1 MSNFI
6 LIVIYITI
14 GFLLK
19 SIKSL
24 PAQDIAGKL
33 NRFVIYVSLPA
44 MIFLQIPTLNFGGE
58 TLIPVTVAWV
68 VMAVSAV
75 LVLSVSRYMNF
86 SKEITGSLMLVTV
99 LTNSS
104 FMGIPLISAYLGNE
118 ALPYILVYDQLGTFL
133 ALATYGT
140 FVASYYSSQSKL
152 SLKIVT
158 LKIITFPPLVSLVI
172 ALFLSGVSYNIY
184 IKDILEILALTI
196 VPLGLTAVGL
206 QLQFKLPKEERK
218 PFYISLF
225 IKLIIAPVL
234 ALAICYVMGWD
245 SLIAKVSILEAS
257 MAPMVTAAAM
267 ASMIGLA
274 PRLSNA
280 IVGYGIIVSF
290 VTSYIV
296 FKII

>member
-6 LIVIYITI
+6 LIVLYISV
-14 GFLLK
+14 GYLLK
-19 SIKSL
+19 NIKSL
-24 PAQDIAGKL
+24 PSQDIAAKL
-33 NRFVIYVSLPA
+33 NKFVIYIALPA
-44 MIFLQIPTLNFGGE
+44 MILLEIPNLSFGSE
-58 TLIPVTVAWV
+58 TLIPVTVAWI
-68 VMAVSAV
+68 VMGLSAV
-75 LVLSVSRYMNF
+75 MVLFISRYMEF
-86 SKEITGSLMLVTV
+86 SKNVTGALMLVTV

-104 FMGIPLISAYLGNE
+104 FMGIPLISAYLGSG

-152 SLKIVT
+152 SLKIVA
-158 LKIITFPPLVSLVI
+158 LKIVTFPPLVSLVA
-172 ALFLSGVSYNIY
+172 ALFLSGVTYNIY
-184 IKDILEILALTI
+184 IKDTLEILSLAI
-196 VPLGLTAVGL
+196 VPFGLTAVGL
-206 QLQFKLPKEERK
+206 QLQFRLPKEERK

-225 IKLIIAPVL
+225 IKLIIAPVI
-234 ALAICYVMGWD
+234 ALGICYMMNWD
-245 SLIAKVSILEAS
+245 SLTAKVSILEAS

>member
-280 IVGYGIIVSF
+280 IVGYGILASF

>member
-1 MSNFI
+1 
-6 LIVIYITI
+6 
-14 GFLLK
+14 
-19 SIKSL
+19 
-24 PAQDIAGKL
+24 
-33 NRFVIYVSLPA
+33 
-44 MIFLQIPTLNFGGE
+44 
-58 TLIPVTVAWV
+58 
-68 VMAVSAV
+68 
-75 LVLSVSRYMNF
+75 MNF

-104 FMGIPLISAYLGNE
+104 FMGIPLISAYLGSG

-152 SLKIVT
+152 SLKIVA
-158 LKIITFPPLVSLVI
+158 LKIVTFPPLVSLVI
-172 ALFLSGVSYNIY
+172 ALFLSGVTYNIY
-184 IKDILEILALTI
+184 IKETLEILSLAI
-196 VPLGLTAVGL
+196 VPFGLTAVGL
-206 QLQFKLPKEERK
+206 QLQFRLPKEERK

>member
-6 LIVIYITI
+6 LIVLYITI

-19 SIKSL
+19 NIISL

-104 FMGIPLISAYLGNE
+104 FMGIPLISAYLGSE

-140 FVASYYSSQSKL
+140 FIASYYSSQSKL
-152 SLKIVT
+152 SFRIVALKVV
-158 LKIITFPPLVSLVI
+158 TFPPLVSLVI
-172 ALFLSGVSYNIY
+172 ALFLSGVTYNIY
-184 IKDILEILALTI
+184 IKDTLEILALTI

-218 PFYISLF
+218 PFYVSLF

-280 IVGYGIIVSF
+280 IVGYGILASF

>member
-6 LIVIYITI
+6 LIVLYISA
-14 GFLLK
+14 GYLLK
-19 SIKSL
+19 NIKSL
-24 PAQDIAGKL
+24 PSQDIAAKL
-33 NRFVIYVSLPA
+33 NKFVIYIALPA
-44 MIFLQIPTLNFGGE
+44 MILLEIPNLSFGSE
-58 TLIPVTVAWV
+58 TLIPVTVAWI
-68 VMAVSAV
+68 VMGLSAV
-75 LVLSVSRYMNF
+75 MVLFISRYMEF
-86 SKEITGSLMLVTV
+86 SKNVTGALMLVTV

-104 FMGIPLISAYLGNE
+104 FMGIPLISAYLGSG

-152 SLKIVT
+152 SLKIVA
-158 LKIITFPPLVSLVI
+158 LKIVTFPPLVSLVI
-172 ALFLSGVSYNIY
+172 ALFLSGVTYNIY
-184 IKDILEILALTI
+184 IKETLEILSLAI
-196 VPLGLTAVGL
+196 VPFGLTAVGL
-206 QLQFKLPKEERK
+206 QLQFRLPKEERK

-225 IKLIIAPVL
+225 IKLIIAPVI
-234 ALAICYVMGWD
+234 ALGICYMMNWD